1 MQSEVCLGSPHF
13 DLVLGVAWKREMECV
28 VQGVETPQEGV
39 LGMIRAI
46 SDRCF
51 ATGRCEHDRDNNTH
65 TICFEC

>member
-39 LGMIRAI
+39 LGMIRDQRPLFC
-46 SDRCF
+46 DR
-51 ATGRCEHDRDNNTH
+51 TV
-65 TICFEC
+65 